1 VELTVKEGDSVTKGQ
16 LLLRINLETYQVSL
30 ERLIA
35 NASLSKVQ
43 LTNFRSQVAQLRGN
57 LA

>member
-1 VELTVKEGDSVTKGQ
+1 MELTVKEGDSVTKGQ

>member
-16 LLLRINLETYQVSL
+16 LLLRINLEAYQVSL

>member
-1 VELTVKEGDSVTKGQ
+1 VKEGDSVTKGQ